1 MSAMLRLKP
10 LQLLI
15 VEDSPEDA
23 ELMVVE
29 LRRSGFD
36 PVWHR
41 VEDETSYLEA
51 LRPELEII
59 LSDYQM
65 PQFNALRALELLK
78 RRELDIPF
86 LIVSGRIG
94 EDTAVE
100 AMRKGATDYLLKDRL
115 TRLGPAITHAL
126 EEVRIRRERKQAGEL
141 LRQRERAL
149 GEVSQGVLICDENRL
164 ITYINASFTKI
175 TGYEESEVIGREY
188 SILQGPETDPVT
200 MEKIQTALKE
210 GSHFE
215 GEILNYRKDGT
226 IFWSELTIAPIRD
239 SGGGPPGF
247 IVIRRDITERKR
259 VEEALQWETA
269 FFEAQV
275 DCAPDGILVVGC
287 DGKKILQNH
296 QLNELWKIPPD
307 LAGSGDDAAQLRFM
321 SDQTKS
327 PSGFSEKMAEI
338 LSRPDEVS
346 RDEMELLD
354 GTILDVYSSPVRDKG
369 GKHFGR
375 IWTFR
380 NVTVERQREKRLSE
394 ALAREKELLREA
406 QAGNR
411 AKSEFLAVM
420 SHEIRT
426 PMNGI
431 LGFSELLAE
440 TPDLPEPGLEC
451 VKTITS
457 CGEALLRILDDIL
470 DFSRLEAGGLKLEK
484 SLFPTGGILQDIHT
498 LLAPSASAKKLEFRI
513 DTETGVP
520 GHLWNDAGRLR
531 QVLLNLTGNA
541 IKFTTKGSV
550 VIGLR
555 PSVGILKKGECGVDF
570 FVRDSGPGIAEDKRA
585 HVFEPFTQED
595 SSISRLHGGT
605 GLGLAISRQLVELM
619 GGKLT
624 VLSKAGEG
632 SEFTVTLPG
641 ILPEGTPE
649 TLPDPVEEPLDG
661 KFADRH
667 PLIILMVEDD
677 PVNLKLTRMVLR
689 KLGYDPLSAQNGIE
703 AVEICLRAH
712 PDCILMDL
720 QMPRKDGIQAALEI
734 RESEGKSASGGR
746 AFIAAL
752 TANTSDEIRQ
762 QCFDV
767 GMDAYMNKPIKP
779 AQLAKV
785 LVQACDKK
793 GS

>member
-1 MSAMLRLKP
+1 MLRLKP
-10 LQLLI
+10 LRLLI
-15 VEDSPEDA
+15 VEDSPQDA

-36 PVWHR
+36 PVWQR
-41 VEDETSYLEA
+41 VEDETSYLEE
-51 LRPELEII
+51 LHPEIEII

-115 TRLGPAITHAL
+115 TRLGPAISHAL
-126 EEVRIRRERKQAGEL
+126 EESRIRRERRQAGEL

-188 SILQGPETDPVT
+188 SILQGPETDPATV
-200 MEKIQTALKE
+200 EKIQTAINE

-226 IFWSELTIAPIRD
+226 IFWSEISMAPIRD

-247 IVIRRDITERKR
+247 IVIRRDITERRR
-259 VEEALQWETA
+259 VAEALRWQTA

-307 LAGSGDDAAQLRFM
+307 IAGSGDDAAQLRYM
-321 SDQTKS
+321 SDQTKTS
-327 PSGFSEKMAEI
+327 AGFSEMMDEI
-338 LSRPDEVS
+338 LSHPDEVS
-346 RDEMELLD
+346 RDERELRD
-354 GTILDVYSSPVRDKG
+354 GTILDVHSSPVRDKAG
-369 GKHFGR
+369 RHFGR

-380 NVTVERQREKRLSE
+380 DVTEERQREKHLAE
-394 ALAREKELLREA
+394 ALAREKELLSEA

-440 TPDLPEPGLEC
+440 TPDLPESGLEC
-451 VKTITS
+451 VKTISS

-484 SLFPTGGILQDIHT
+484 SLIAPCRILEDIRA
-498 LLAPSASAKKLEFRI
+498 LLASSAGAKDLEFRI
-513 DTETGVP
+513 STQVGIPDN
-520 GHLWNDAGRLR
+520 LWTDAGRLR
-531 QVLLNLTGNA
+531 QVLFNLTANA

-550 VIGLR
+550 IIGVR
-555 PSVGILKKGECGVDF
+555 PSSGILKKGERGVDF
-570 FVRDSGPGIAEDKRA
+570 FVRDTGPGIARDKLA
-585 HVFEPFTQED
+585 HVFEPFTQAD

-632 SEFTVTLPG
+632 SEFCVTLPG
-641 ILPEGTPE
+641 AVPEGAAE
-649 TLPDPVEEPLDG
+649 ACPDSLAEPLDG
-661 KFADRH
+661 MFAARH
-667 PLIILMVEDD
+667 PLNILMVEDD
-677 PVNLKLTRMVLR
+677 SVNLRLTRVLLR
-689 KLGYDPLSAQNGIE
+689 KLGYEPLSAQNGVE
-703 AVEICLRAH
+703 AVEICLRDH

-734 RESEGKSASGGR
+734 RESEGKTAPGRR

-779 AQLAKV
+779 ALLAKV
-785 LVQACDKK
+785 LVQACSKN
-793 GS
+793 

>member
-1 MSAMLRLKP
+1 M
-10 LQLLI
+10 
-15 VEDSPEDA
+15 
-23 ELMVVE
+23 
-29 LRRSGFD
+29 
-36 PVWHR
+36 
-41 VEDETSYLEA
+41 EDETSYLEE
-51 LRPELEII
+51 LHPEIEII

-115 TRLGPAITHAL
+115 TRLGPAISHAL
-126 EEVRIRRERKQAGEL
+126 EESRIRRERRQAGEL

-188 SILQGPETDPVT
+188 SILQGPETDPATV
-200 MEKIQTALKE
+200 EKIQTAINE

-226 IFWSELTIAPIRD
+226 IFWSEISMAPIRD

-247 IVIRRDITERKR
+247 IVIRRDITERRR
-259 VEEALQWETA
+259 VAEALRWQTA

-307 LAGSGDDAAQLRFM
+307 IAGSGDDAAQLRYM
-321 SDQTKS
+321 SDQTKTS
-327 PSGFSEKMAEI
+327 AGFSEMMDEI
-338 LSRPDEVS
+338 LSHPDEVS
-346 RDEMELLD
+346 RDERELRD
-354 GTILDVYSSPVRDKG
+354 GTILDVHSSPVRDKAG
-369 GKHFGR
+369 RHFGR

-380 NVTVERQREKRLSE
+380 DVTEERQREKHLAE
-394 ALAREKELLREA
+394 ALAREKELLSEA

-440 TPDLPEPGLEC
+440 TPDLPESGLEC
-451 VKTITS
+451 VKTISS

-484 SLFPTGGILQDIHT
+484 SLIAPCRILEDIRA
-498 LLAPSASAKKLEFRI
+498 LLASSAGAKDLEFRI
-513 DTETGVP
+513 STQVGIPDN
-520 GHLWNDAGRLR
+520 LWTDAGRLR
-531 QVLLNLTGNA
+531 QVLFNLTANA

-550 VIGLR
+550 IIGVR
-555 PSVGILKKGECGVDF
+555 PSSGILKKGERGVDF
-570 FVRDSGPGIAEDKRA
+570 FVRDTGPGIARDKLEIGRA
-585 HVFEPFTQED
+585 HV
-595 SSISRLHGGT
+595 
-605 GLGLAISRQLVELM
+605 
-619 GGKLT
+619 
-624 VLSKAGEG
+624 
-632 SEFTVTLPG
+632 
-641 ILPEGTPE
+641 
-649 TLPDPVEEPLDG
+649 
-661 KFADRH
+661 
-667 PLIILMVEDD
+667 
-677 PVNLKLTRMVLR
+677 
-689 KLGYDPLSAQNGIE
+689 
-703 AVEICLRAH
+703 
-712 PDCILMDL
+712 
-720 QMPRKDGIQAALEI
+720 
-734 RESEGKSASGGR
+734 
-746 AFIAAL
+746 
-752 TANTSDEIRQ
+752 
-762 QCFDV
+762 
-767 GMDAYMNKPIKP
+767 
-779 AQLAKV
+779 
-785 LVQACDKK
+785 
-793 GS
+793 